1 MIERDMKVEK
11 ITLLVSSPLDTLA
24 FDTIITRI
32 QEGEMMGEYKLI
44 HYKNPTEYKLE
55 EASTK

>member
-1 MIERDMKVEK
+1 MIERDMKIEK
-11 ITLLVSSPLDTLA
+11 ITLLVSSPLDTIA
-24 FDTIITRI
+24 FDKIISMI
-32 QEGEMMGEYKLI
+32 QEGEIMGEYRLI